1 MSATRK
7 TPAQKR
13 EEGIKRA
20 LRIGLAAKG
29 MTREDVVNRT
39 KLAPVTVSLVFSDP
53 IGREF
58 RSVLIVADLLG
69 VNLFSDEV
77 MSG

>member
-13 EEGIKRA
+13 EDGIKQA
-20 LRIGLAAKG
+20 LRVGRAVKN
-29 MTREDVVNRT
+29 MTYEEIANRT
-39 KLAPVTVSLVFSDP
+39 KLAPVTVRLVFSDP

-69 VNLFSDEV
+69 VNLFSDEI

>member
-1 MSATRK
+1 MPAIRK
-7 TPAQKR
+7 IPAQRR

-20 LRIGLAAKG
+20 LRIGLAANG
-29 MTREDVVNRT
+29 MTREDVANRT
-39 KLAPVTVSLVFSDP
+39 KLAPATVSLVFSDP

-69 VNLFSDEV
+69 VNLFSDEI
-77 MSG
+77 MSN